1 MDIYK
6 QKSRWKIYL
15 ALAGILVFLVSL
27 FYSNYLANQLAN
39 GERNKAL
46 LLFDAYSYLISANSD
61 TTNVDPA
68 DFLNKDISFQLDI
81 IANND
86 DIPIIVTES
95 DGSISFW
102 KNFGEEHDDDLP
114 FIESELEKLKR
125 KGKEPL
131 KLKDDFTDY
140 ILYYKNTQ
148 TLNLLTFFP
157 IVQLLLLGAFIAF
170 GYYGFSA
177 ARKGEQN
184 RVWAGMAKETAHQL
198 GTPISA
204 IIGWIEHL
212 KLTSE
217 DDPEQLEIVGELR
230 NDVTRLELIADRFSK
245 IGSEP
250 VLEQVNILDQLDDIK
265 TYMKRR
271 SPRNITYDFPEKNGA
286 PIYGQINPHLF
297 TWVLENLIRNALD
310 AMGPKGTI
318 SARISN
324 DPNFVSID
332 LTDTGKGIPNN
343 QLKKVFQPGFST
355 KKRGW
360 GLGLSLAKR
369 IIENYHKG
377 KIFVRQSKPGEGTTF
392 TIRLPKKH

>member
-1 MDIYK
+1 MDIYT

-46 LLFDAYSYLISANSD
+46 LLFDAYRYLININSD
-61 TTNVDPA
+61 TTNIDPS
-68 DFLNKDISFQLDI
+68 DILNQDITFQLDI
-81 IANND
+81 IENND

-95 DGSISFW
+95 DGTISFW
-102 KNFGEEHDDDLP
+102 KNFGPEREDDLP
-114 FIESELEKLKR
+114 FVQKELDKMIKQ
-125 KGKEPL
+125 GKQPIA
-131 KLKDDFTDY
+131 LKDDFTDY
-140 ILYYKNTQ
+140 ILYYKNTE
-148 TLNLLTFFP
+148 TLNLLTYFP

-212 KLTSE
+212 KISGKE
-217 DDPEQLEIVGELR
+217 DPEKLEIIGELR
-230 NDVTRLELIADRFSK
+230 KDVERLELIADRFSK
-245 IGSEP
+245 IGSDP
-250 VLEQVNILDQLDDIK
+250 VLEPVNILDQLAEIK
-265 TYMKRR
+265 TYMQRR
-271 SPRNITYDFPEKNGA
+271 SPRNIEYEFPGSDEA
-286 PIYGQINPHLF
+286 PVFAQINPHLF

-310 AMGPKGTI
+310 AMGPKGMIKAELTEDQ
-318 SARISN
+318 SS
-324 DPNFVSID
+324 VSIH
-332 LTDTGKGIPNN
+332 LSDTGKGIPGN

-369 IIENYHKG
+369 IIENYHSG
-377 KIFVRQSKPGEGTTF
+377 KIFVKQSKPGEGTTF
-392 TIRLPKKH
+392 TIKLPKKK